1 MLFSSESP
9 DDEEPVEVIGEP
21 STTWRFIPIK
31 ESKVIVSSMKVR
43 APGPDGYKVCD
54 LKSMDA
60 AACNFVLNFCLFRR
74 KTLRLHKVNR
84 TILIP
89 KTNDGRENASNWRPI
104 TISSVF
110 VRALN
115 KLMAA
120 RLNGVI
126 TLNVRQKAFVP
137 VDGCLENTL
146 LLDFLIKEARRGGKN
161 LNLLGIDLAKAFDS
175 VSHRTIRRA
184 MNRAQIDSGT
194 IEYVLESYQD
204 STTTIV
210 CGSVRVEDVKL
221 IRGVKQGDP
230 LSPLLFNL
238 IIDELLSKLPD
249 ELGVRLEGSFCNA
262 LGFAD
267 DLIVVSDNLNAAKD
281 LLARTETFFQA
292 RSMRIN
298 ARKCFSL
305 TLKRSLRN
313 RSVICETDSMFKIA
327 GTEVTPCT
335 SYNFFTRPRGNLL

>member
-1 MLFSSESP
+1 MKKFNQARVNGGSNYDPRPNEYWAENYTRSLKQNKGTREQPTTDAKLYRRKEKLARYSRLQHMWRKSRKDVADAIMNDRVDDEVTPPAKSIEEVFVTLFSSESP

-31 ESKVIVSSMKVR
+31 ESKEMVSSMKVR

-146 LLDFLIKEARRGGKN
+146 LLDFLIKYLRRGGKN
-161 LNLLGIDLAKAFDS
+161 LNLVGIDLAKAFDS
-175 VSHRTIRRA
+175 VSHHTIRRA

-194 IEYVLESYQD
+194 I
-204 STTTIV
+204 
-210 CGSVRVEDVKL
+210 
-221 IRGVKQGDP
+221 
-230 LSPLLFNL
+230 
-238 IIDELLSKLPD
+238 
-249 ELGVRLEGSFCNA
+249 
-262 LGFAD
+262 
-267 DLIVVSDNLNAAKD
+267 
-281 LLARTETFFQA
+281 
-292 RSMRIN
+292 
-298 ARKCFSL
+298 
-305 TLKRSLRN
+305 
-313 RSVICETDSMFKIA
+313 
-327 GTEVTPCT
+327 
-335 SYNFFTRPRGNLL
+335 